1 MSNYMNKTA
10 RTQLKFDTTTRMP
23 QNSDTRIMVVDDDAT
38 LRNLLVASLERSGYS
53 VIAAGDGIEAIALF
67 KQNKVDLILLDVIMP
82 NMDGFA
88 TCEKIRETSDV
99 PIVILSAMSRPD
111 DMVHGF
117 NLGADDYIAK
127 PFTFREVEVRLQAIL
142 RRVSWI
148 EEQPIFQVMSS
159 GDIVMND
166 LEQEVTVQGEPI
178 DLTPIEYQ
186 LLYQLMRT
194 PGQPV
199 RKHDLFKGVWGYE
212 ETGGTNLVEVAV
224 RRLREKIE
232 ENPSKPLYLLTVR
245 GTGYKLAE
253 TCSAPIAAMSML
265 SPM

>member
-1 MSNYMNKTA
+1 MSKNQNKSITH
-10 RTQLKFDTTTRMP
+10 QLSSATKMP
-23 QNSDTRIMVVDDDAT
+23 HASDTCIMVVDDDAT
-38 LRNLLVASLERSGYS
+38 LRNLLVASLERAGYRA
-53 VIAAGDGIEAIALF
+53 IAAADGEEAIALF
-67 KQNKVDLILLDVIMP
+67 EKKNVDLILLDIIMP
-82 NMDGFA
+82 KMDGFA
-88 TCEKIRETSDV
+88 TCEKIRETSSV

-148 EEQPIFQVMSS
+148 EEQPTFQVMTT
-159 GDIVMND
+159 GDIVLND
-166 LEQEVTVQGEPI
+166 IEQEVTVRGEKV

-199 RKHDLFKGVWGYE
+199 RKHDLFKGVWGYD

-232 ENPSKPLYLLTVR
+232 DNPSHPSYLLTVR
-245 GTGYKLAE
+245 GTGYKLAKICE
-253 TCSAPIAAMSML
+253 IPAATTMPARNAM
-265 SPM
+265 

>member
-1 MSNYMNKTA
+1 MLNYQNEVVKNQMNGA
-10 RTQLKFDTTTRMP
+10 ANMP
-23 QNSDTRIMVVDDDAT
+23 SAADICIMVVDDDVT
-38 LRNLLVASLERSGYS
+38 LRKLLVASLERAGYCTL
-53 VIAAGDGIEAIALF
+53 AATNGKEALALF
-67 KQNKVDLILLDVIMP
+67 EKEKVDLILLDVIMP
-82 NMDGFA
+82 EMDGYA
-88 TCEKIRETSDV
+88 TCEKIREQSDV

-111 DMVHGF
+111 DMVRGF

-148 EEQPIFQVMSS
+148 EEQPTFQVMIS
-159 GDIVMND
+159 GDIVLND
-166 LEQEVTVQGEPI
+166 IEQEVTVRGKQVE
-178 DLTPIEYQ
+178 LTPIEYQ

-232 ENPSKPLYLLTVR
+232 DNPSKPSYLLTVR
-245 GTGYKLAE
+245 GTGYKLVD
-253 TCSAPIAAMSML
+253 SAAMAIPMPAL

>member
-1 MSNYMNKTA
+1 MSKNQNKSVTHELSNA
-10 RTQLKFDTTTRMP
+10 AKIP
-23 QNSDTRIMVVDDDAT
+23 HASDTCIMVVDDDAT
-38 LRNLLVASLERSGYS
+38 LRNLLIASLERAGYS
-53 VIAAGDGIEAIALF
+53 TIAAADGEEAIALF
-67 KQNKVDLILLDVIMP
+67 EKKNVDLILLDIIMP
-82 NMDGFA
+82 KMDGFA

-148 EEQPIFQVMSS
+148 EEQPTFQVMTT
-159 GDIVMND
+159 GDIVLND
-166 LEQEVTVQGEPI
+166 IEQEVTVRGEKV

-232 ENPSKPLYLLTVR
+232 DNPSQPSYLLTVR

-253 TCSAPIAAMSML
+253 ICAMPAATAMPAL
-265 SPM
+265 NPM

>member
-1 MSNYMNKTA
+1 MPDYKNKTA
-10 RTQLKFDTTTRMP
+10 RKQQMAETTTRMP
-23 QNSDTRIMVVDDDAT
+23 QTSDTNIMVVDDDAT
-38 LRNLLVASLERSGYS
+38 LQHLLVASLERSGYN
-53 VIAAGDGIEAIALF
+53 VIAAADGLEAIALF
-67 KQNKVDLILLDVIMP
+67 EQNRVDLILLDVIMP
-82 NMDGFA
+82 NMDGLA
-88 TCEKIRETSDV
+88 TCAKIRETSDV

-148 EEQPIFQVMSS
+148 EEQPTFQVMSS
-159 GDIVMND
+159 GDIVLND
-166 LEQEVTVQGEPI
+166 LEQEVTVRGEPI

-194 PGQPV
+194 PGQSV
-199 RKHDLFKGVWGYE
+199 RKHDLFKNVWGYE

-232 ENPSKPLYLLTVR
+232 DNPSKPSYLLTVR

-253 TCSAPIAAMSML
+253 TCAVPVAMPVL
-265 SPM
+265 NPM

>member
-1 MSNYMNKTA
+1 MLGHTNEVSYNPMNNLANTPNIA
-10 RTQLKFDTTTRMP
+10 DIC
-23 QNSDTRIMVVDDDAT
+23 IMVVDDDVT
-38 LRNLLVASLERSGYS
+38 LRSLLVASLERAGYS
-53 VIAAGDGIEAIALF
+53 TIAAATGEEALALF
-67 KQNKVDLILLDVIMP
+67 EKNKVDLILLDVIMP
-82 NMDGFA
+82 DMDGFV
-88 TCEKIRETSDV
+88 TMEYIRATSDV

-111 DMVHGF
+111 DMVRGF

-127 PFTFREVEVRLQAIL
+127 PFTFREVEVRIQAIL

-148 EEQPIFQVMSS
+148 EEQPTFQVMIS
-159 GDIVMND
+159 GDIVLND
-166 LEQEVTVQGEPI
+166 IEQQVTVRGEEV

-186 LLYQLMRT
+186 LLHHLMRT

-232 ENPSKPLYLLTVR
+232 DNPSKPSYLLTVR
-245 GTGYKLAE
+245 GTGYKLAD
-253 TCSAPIAAMSML
+253 SRAMAMPAL

>member
-1 MSNYMNKTA
+1 MPNYNNKTVG
-10 RTQLKFDTTTRMP
+10 THLQFDSATKMP
-23 QNSDTRIMVVDDDAT
+23 HSSGTCIMVVDDDTT
-38 LRNLLVASLERSGYS
+38 LRNLLVASLERSGYN
-53 VIAAGDGIEAIALF
+53 VVAAADGVEAIALF
-67 KQNKVDLILLDVIMP
+67 ERKTIDLILLDIIMP

-148 EEQPIFQVMSS
+148 EEQPTFQVMSS
-159 GDIVMND
+159 GDIVLND
-166 LEQEVTVQGEPI
+166 LEQEVTVRGEKI

-232 ENPSKPLYLLTVR
+232 DNPSQPSYLLTVR

-253 TCSAPIAAMSML
+253 SCVLPVAMPML
-265 SPM
+265 NPM